1 MVPTFFNVLLSPC
14 AAALGNARGGD
25 LPLTGE
31 DGGDGEPNN
40 ESLSLISEMWMGELE
55 G

>member
-1 MVPTFFNVLLSPC
+1 MAPTFFNVLFSPCC

-40 ESLSLISEMWMGELE
+40 ESLSLISGM
-55 G
+55 

>member
-1 MVPTFFNVLLSPC
+1 MVPTFFSVLLSPCC

-40 ESLSLISEMWMGELE
+40 ESLSHISEMDG
-55 G
+55 

>member
-14 AAALGNARGGD
+14 CAAALGNARDGD

-31 DGGDGEPNN
+31 DGDGEPNN
-40 ESLSLISEMWMGELE
+40 ESLSLISGMWTGERE